1 LRQRT
6 TIVLLGAAASVV
18 FMALALR
25 RLDASALYASL
36 RGRQAFPWIPLAVGS
51 YLVGHVVRG
60 FRCRLLVAREAALPL
75 YTAANVVV
83 VGYAA
88 NNVFPARLGELIRA
102 GMLTER
108 TGIPVAQS
116 LTITLIERV
125 LDGLA
130 ILTLLVVCLL
140 SAEGAAPDFATHVVE
155 VAAIVFGS
163 ALLGLLLAMHAPGLV
178 VTIASRVGSRLPH
191 GWHDRLVR
199 LASNVTNAGTCL
211 RDARGAAWLALSSLV
226 IWVLE
231 AGMFLAVLRAFSL
244 PASPMLAGIA
254 MSVTN
259 LGLLVP
265 SSPGFIGPFHYFCS
279 RALMAYGIEQT
290 PAVAYA
296 TAVHLTFFV
305 PVTRAPHVLR
315 AGHAVGSRGDALV
328 RRAGRCD
335 RGDDARRTR
344 AARNQRLSRAG
355 PLRDRTAHGLPETQ
369 ADTTLRARAG
379 RSAGRPGGQST
390 RSPRAG
396 GHRRLRARAARRVA
410 AATQA
415 DAARGDGVLPLRDS
429 SPLSARFL

>member
-1 LRQRT
+1 MLRHRT

-25 RLDASALYASL
+25 RLDAHALYESL
-36 RGRQAFPWIPLAVGS
+36 RGMQAFPWIPLGVAS

-60 FRCRLLVAREAALPL
+60 FRCRLLVAREASLPL

-140 SAEGAAPDFATHVVE
+140 SAEGAAPDFAARVVE

-163 ALLGLLLAMHAPGLV
+163 ALVGLLLAMHAPGLV
-178 VTIASRVGSRLPH
+178 VTIASRVGSRLSQ

-199 LASNVTNAGTCL
+199 LASNITNAGACL
-211 RDARGAAWLALSSLV
+211 RDARGVAWLALSSIV

-231 AGMFLAVLRAFSL
+231 TGMFLAVLRAFDL
-244 PASPMLAGIA
+244 PRARCSQASP
-254 MSVTN
+254 
-259 LGLLVP
+259 
-265 SSPGFIGPFHYFCS
+265 
-279 RALMAYGIEQT
+279 
-290 PAVAYA
+290 
-296 TAVHLTFFV
+296 
-305 PVTRAPHVLR
+305 
-315 AGHAVGSRGDALV
+315 
-328 RRAGRCD
+328 
-335 RGDDARRTR
+335 
-344 AARNQRLSRAG
+344 
-355 PLRDRTAHGLPETQ
+355 
-369 ADTTLRARAG
+369 
-379 RSAGRPGGQST
+379 
-390 RSPRAG
+390 
-396 GHRRLRARAARRVA
+396 
-410 AATQA
+410 
-415 DAARGDGVLPLRDS
+415 
-429 SPLSARFL
+429 